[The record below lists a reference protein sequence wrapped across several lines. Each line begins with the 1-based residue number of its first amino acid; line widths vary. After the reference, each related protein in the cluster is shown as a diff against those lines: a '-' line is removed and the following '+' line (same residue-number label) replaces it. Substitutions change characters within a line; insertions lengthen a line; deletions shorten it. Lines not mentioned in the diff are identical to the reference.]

1 MLCSDGKRRQ
11 AVFETSTHCAAGMS
25 LVRLSFAGRALE
37 ATCGCTFEGNSLD
50 HNMHTRSIDVL
61 AAWGRGVVRGRV

>member
-1 MLCSDGKRRQ
+1 
-11 AVFETSTHCAAGMS
+11 MS